1 MDEHAS
7 ETNADSRE
15 PLSFEQIVSWE
26 RPSDPRISPDGQN
39 IAFCVRPV
47 SNDEEHPKGSIWLV
61 PFEGGEPRR
70 LTSSAGLDQSPRW
83 SPDGSRIAFLSDR
96 AERGKT
102 SVYVMRVD
110 GGEAERCFDQ
120 QGDVGGLAW
129 SLDGRFL
136 SVLFTE
142 PETEEEKKRK
152 EERDDV
158 RVWDT
163 DYKYRRLWI
172 IDVQSGDTR
181 VVSPENRHVR
191 EYCWSADSAQVA
203 VNTSATPRAD
213 ESHYPSEVAIVGRQS
228 GTVSRTFTLPA
239 SASDLIWSQD
249 GTRFAYRGAA
259 GRVMHPDY
267 VYTIDANGTERE
279 CLTPEY
285 DGTVDHLT
293 TDRTGQL
300 NIVSFEG
307 LNALVYTLDW
317 DGNLSRLVP
326 DGFDGKITPPFALS
340 SDGSRA
346 AFVREDATHAPNVWA
361 LARNDISHN
370 VTNQI
375 THFNTDLESA
385 ALGSAEIVTW
395 TSDPGVEIQ
404 GLLIKPFGYV
414 AGRALPPSRLR
425 AWRADLALE

>member
-61 PFEGGEPRR
+61 PFEDGEPRR

-83 SPDGSRIAFLSDR
+83 SPDGSRIAFISDR

-172 IDVQSGDTR
+172 IDVQTGEAS
-181 VVSPENRHVR
+181 VISPEARQVHYYSWSPDSERLALNTTATPRIDDIFHETDVSIISR
-191 EYCWSADSAQVA
+191 TGGDATPVFTPTGITADLLWSADS
-203 VNTSATPRAD
+203 RM
-213 ESHYPSEVAIVGRQS
+213 
-228 GTVSRTFTLPA
+228 L
-239 SASDLIWSQD
+239 
-249 GTRFAYRGAA
+249 AYRGPA
-259 GRVMHPDY
+259 GRVINEDY
-267 VYTIDANGTERE
+267 VYAVDLESGGVR
-279 CLTPEY
+279 CLTPDY
-285 DGTVDHLT
+285 HGTVDHQT

-326 DGFDGKITPPFALS
+326 DGFDGKITPPFTLS
-340 SDGSRA
+340 SDGNRA
-346 AFVREDATHAPNVWA
+346 AFVREDAAHAPNVWSHT
-361 LARNDISHN
+361 RNDIS
-370 VTNQI
+370 QSDLI
-375 THFNTDLESA
+375 QLTHYNTDLESA
-385 ALGSAEIVTW
+385 ALGSDEIVTW

-404 GLLIKPFGYV
+404 GLLFKPFGYV
-414 AGRALPPSRLR
+414 EGEHYPL
-425 AWRADLALE
+425 LA

>member
-203 VNTSATPRAD
+203 RQHVCHAASRRIALPVRSGD
-213 ESHYPSEVAIVGRQS
+213 RRPSERHGLSHVHVARERVR
-228 GTVSRTFTLPA
+228 
-239 SASDLIWSQD
+239 SDLVA
-249 GTRFAYRGAA
+249 RR
-259 GRVMHPDY
+259 HPL
-267 VYTIDANGTERE
+267 R
-279 CLTPEY
+279 
-285 DGTVDHLT
+285 
-293 TDRTGQL
+293 
-300 NIVSFEG
+300 
-307 LNALVYTLDW
+307 
-317 DGNLSRLVP
+317 LSRRRRP
-326 DGFDGKITPPFALS
+326 C
-340 SDGSRA
+340 
-346 AFVREDATHAPNVWA
+346 DA
-361 LARNDISHN
+361 S
-370 VTNQI
+370 
-375 THFNTDLESA
+375 
-385 ALGSAEIVTW
+385 
-395 TSDPGVEIQ
+395 
-404 GLLIKPFGYV
+404 
-414 AGRALPPSRLR
+414 
-425 AWRADLALE
+425 